1 MVSSL
6 SMGED
11 IQMNQVRY
19 EYLFFMTEA
28 MRVSVY
34 TPELPSV
41 TSRFNL
47 HTAMIPVGAINR
59 RTSSIVCRLT

>member
-1 MVSSL
+1 
-6 SMGED
+6 MGED
-11 IQMNQVRY
+11 IQINQVRY

-47 HTAMIPVGAINR
+47 HTAMIPVRAINR
-59 RTSSIVCRLT
+59 RTSSMVCRLT